1 MKTKIKHL
9 FNLLFLLLI
18 CTNCIQNDIPYPY
31 APGQILAMEVEGTA
45 LDAAG
50 KPVATMI
57 NPENRTVTLTITDS
71 ANIDALRITKL
82 EITENAALA
91 VDSLACIN
99 PVKFPTYGFASLAD
113 LPVSANTRMRMSK
126 PVLMSIGQYDLF
138 EWTVKVKQQLTCV
151 VDFEN
156 QVGEPII
163 DEKNRQLI
171 VYVSPNQSMT
181 SVVINKLMIGPANTV
196 INPKYETVTDFT
208 RPQQFAVKRPYDTA
222 YTHWTISVLYAVE
235 QAGVKITDTWATF
248 VNVQAPVKDADKAT
262 ALLSYRLKG
271 ETAWSDVPQSA
282 ITDIEKGALHA
293 QITGLTPASAY
304 ECKVTAGGNDS
315 GIKPFTTAEA
325 QQIGNASFDAWH
337 KNGKEFYAA
346 AAQDFN
352 SGSFWWDSGNKG
364 ANTIGEKNP
373 TSPETADVKKGKAA
387 RLASTEVFGVFA
399 AGNIYTGRFNAV
411 IGLSGASLSFGRP
424 FTGRPT
430 QLNGFYKYTP
440 GKITHTKKDFIK
452 LGEQDSCT
460 LYVLLTDWAAPFP
473 VNTANDKFVSLTDP
487 SIIAYGTLPNSDM
500 SRTMSAYEEF
510 NIDLNYRSLTRKPT
524 HILIVGSASKYGDY
538 FTGSAKSVLLL
549 DEFKLKYNTPIVDPA
564 YIK

>member
-1 MKTKIKHL
+1 MKIKISQL

-45 LDAAG
+45 LDAEG
-50 KPVATMI
+50 KPVATII
-57 NPENRTVTLTITDS
+57 NPENRTVILTISDS

-82 EITENAALA
+82 EITENAALL

-99 PVKFPTYGFASLAD
+99 YVKFPSYGFASLAD
-113 LPVSANTRMRMSK
+113 LPVSANTRMQMSK
-126 PVLMSIGQYDLF
+126 PISMSIGQYDLS
-138 EWTVKVKQQLTCV
+138 EWKIKVNQQLTCV

-163 DEKNRQLI
+163 DEKNRQII
-171 VYVSPNQSMT
+171 VYVSPNQSM
-181 SVVINKLMIGPANTV
+181 SSIVINELMIGPQNTV
-196 INPKYETVTDFT
+196 IIPNYKTITDFT
-208 RPQQFAVKRPYDTA
+208 RPQHFAIKKPYHTT
-222 YTHWTISVLYAVE
+222 YTDWTITVLYAIE

-248 VNVQAPVKDADKAT
+248 AKVQAPVKDADKAT
-262 ALLSYRLKG
+262 AVISYRLKG
-271 ETAWSDVPQSA
+271 ETAWSDIPQSA
-282 ITDIEKGALHA
+282 ISDTEKGALNA
-293 QITGLTPASAY
+293 QIEGLTPASEY
-304 ECKVTAGGNDS
+304 ECKVTSGGSDS
-315 GIKPFTTAEA
+315 SIKAFTTDEA
-325 QQIGNASFDAWH
+325 QQVGNSSFDDWH

-346 AAQDFN
+346 SAQAFN

-373 TSPETADVKKGKAA
+373 TSSETTDVKKGLAA
-387 RLASTEVFGVFA
+387 KLASTEVFGVFA
-399 AGNIYTGRFNAV
+399 AGNIYTGRFNEV

-460 LYVLLTDWAAPFP
+460 LYVLLTDWSAPFP
-473 VNTANDKFVSLTDP
+473 VNTANDKFISLTDP
-487 SIIAYGTLPNSDM
+487 NIIAYGALTNSDL
-500 SRTMSAYEEF
+500 SRSMPAYEEF
-510 NIDLNYRSLTRKPT
+510 NIDLKYRSLTRKPT

>member
-82 EITENAALA
+82 EITENAALL

-99 PVKFPTYGFASLAD
+99 PVKFPAYGFASLAD

-156 QVGEPII
+156 QVGEPIV
-163 DEKNRQLI
+163 DEKNRQII
-171 VYVSPNQSMT
+171 VYVSPNQSMH
-181 SVVINKLMIGPANTV
+181 SIVINELMIGPQNTV
-196 INPKYETVTDFT
+196 IIPNYKTITDFT
-208 RPQQFAVKRPYDTA
+208 RPQHFAVKKPYHTT
-222 YTHWTISVLYAVE
+222 YTDWTITVLYAIE
-235 QAGVKITDTWATF
+235 QAGVKVTDTWATF
-248 VNVQAPVKDADKAT
+248 ANVQAPVKDADKAT
-262 ALLSYRLKG
+262 AVISYRRKG
-271 ETAWSDVPQSA
+271 ETAWNDVPQSA
-282 ITDIEKGALHA
+282 ISDIEKGALHA
-293 QITGLTPASAY
+293 QIEGLTPASAY
-304 ECKVTAGGNDS
+304 ECKVTSGGTDS
-315 GIKPFTTAEA
+315 SITAFTTAEA

-346 AAQDFN
+346 SAQAFN

-373 TSPETADVKKGKAA
+373 TSPETADIKKGKAA

-424 FTGRPT
+424 FTGRPA